1 MRRFTIAV
9 VVGCSSITLTGA
21 QAPPAAAPFTVE
33 QILSLPT
40 PDNLIASPMGST
52 IAWTFDERGVRN
64 IYAADGPDFV
74 PRKITNNKDDD
85 GQELTN
91 LSFSSDGKT
100 IVYVRGGDHGGS
112 RPGDPPNPTAEP
124 TAPKMQ
130 VWAVASTGGS
140 APTLLGD
147 GDRPIISPDST
158 RVAFT
163 RDRKIFVVPIDGSK
177 PPEGSAG
184 PLIALRG
191 ASESPVWAPDGK
203 TLAFVSN
210 RGDHSFIA
218 LYSSGRPIRYINPK
232 TTHDEDPVWSL
243 DGKKIAFV
251 RTPGTGGAPRSPLEE
266 PQQSWSIMVA
276 DVATPDDPVTVAT
289 SGEPID
295 QIARSP
301 VGLDV
306 RWAADDTLVFFSYR
320 DGWQHLYAIR
330 HPGKTGDDAS
340 KPALLTPGNFMVE
353 HVTLTPDR
361 RAIVYNANTG
371 SDDGDV
377 DRRHLFKVSLEAPNA
392 KPVAITTGAGIEWG
406 PVVTGDGKTIAFVSA
421 DAKRPPVPAVAPI
434 GGGMPR
440 LVAADHIR
448 QDFPTE
454 QLIVPQAVVFNASD
468 GAEVHGQLFRA
479 ANRRTRGPAI
489 VYVHGGGPR
498 QMLLGWH
505 YRWEYANDYAINQYF
520 ASRGFIVLSVNYR
533 LSVGY
538 GAAYEFPEHAGAR
551 GASEYRDIQAAGL
564 YLQRR
569 PDVDPRS
576 IGIWGASYGGY
587 LAALGLGRDADVF
600 AAGVDLHG
608 VHDRLPA
615 VSPSTLAHAIVGDG
629 ITEDQL
635 KEALD
640 VEFKSSPISTIDT
653 WRSPVLFVHGDDDR
667 TVDFRQTIEL
677 RSRLVAK
684 GVKVEDL
691 VLPDEVHD
699 SLLWRSWVKTASA
712 AGDFFDET
720 LKAKR

>member
-1 MRRFTIAV
+1 MRRLAIAV
-9 VVGCSSITLTGA
+9 VVGCSTVALTGA

-40 PDNLIASPMGST
+40 PDNLIASPTAST
-52 IAWTFDERGVRN
+52 IAWTFNERGVRN
-64 IYAADGPDFV
+64 IYAAEGPAWA
-74 PRKITNNKDDD
+74 PRKLTANKDDD

-91 LSFSSDGKT
+91 LSFSKDGKT

-112 RPGDPPNPTAEP
+112 RPGDPPNPTADP

-130 VWAVASTGGS
+130 LWAVAAAGGA
-140 APTLLGD
+140 APKLLGD
-147 GDRPIISPDST
+147 GDAPIISPDST

-177 PPEGSAG
+177 QAEQLFAN
-184 PLIALRG
+184 RG
-191 ASESPVWAPDGK
+191 NSQSPAWSPDGK

-210 RGDHSFIA
+210 RGDHSFIG
-218 LYSSGRPIRYINPK
+218 LFTPGQSIRYINPK
-232 TTHDEDPVWSL
+232 TTRDEDPVWSL
-243 DGKKIAFV
+243 DGRKIAFV
-251 RTPGTGGAPRSPLEE
+251 RSPGAGGAPRSPLEE

-276 DVATPDDPVTVAT
+276 ELASPEDAITIAT

-301 VGLDV
+301 VGLNV
-306 RWAADDTLVFFSYR
+306 RWAADDTLVYFSYR
-320 DGWQHLYAIR
+320 DGWQHLYAIK
-330 HPGKTGDDAS
+330 HPGKDS
-340 KPALLTPGNFMVE
+340 KPVLLTPGNFMVE
-353 HVTLTPDR
+353 QVAFSPDHR
-361 RAIVYNANTG
+361 TIVYNANAG
-371 SDDGDV
+371 ADAADI
-377 DRRHLFKVSLEAPNA
+377 DRRHLYK
-392 KPVAITTGAGIEWG
+392 VAIDSTKPAAVTTGAGIEWN
-406 PVVTGDGKTIAFVSA
+406 PVVTGDGKMIAFISA
-421 DAKRPPVPAVAPI
+421 DAKRPPIPAVTSLDGTGSAAPT
-434 GGGMPR
+434 
-440 LVAADHIR
+440 LVASDHIP
-448 QDFPTE
+448 QGFPTE
-454 QLIVPQAVVFNASD
+454 KLIVPQPVVFNASD

-505 YRWEYANDYAINQYF
+505 YRWEYADDYAINQYF

-533 LSVGY
+533 MSVGY
-538 GAAYEFPEHAGAR
+538 GAAYEFPEHTGAR
-551 GASEYRDIQAAGL
+551 GASEYRDVQAAGL

-569 PDVDPRS
+569 PDVDPRGV
-576 IGIWGASYGGY
+576 GIWGASYGGY
-587 LAALGLGRDADVF
+587 LTALGLGRDPDIF

-615 VSPSTLAHAIVGDG
+615 INPSTLAHAIVGDG

-635 KEALD
+635 KEA
-640 VEFKSSPISTIDT
+640 VGVQFKSSPISTIET
-653 WRSPVLFVHGDDDR
+653 WRSPVLFIHGDDDR

-677 RSRLVAK
+677 RARLVAK

-699 SLLWRSWVKTASA
+699 SLLWRSWIRTATA
-712 AGDFFDET
+712 AADFFDDT